1 MGKIGRNEQCPC
13 GSGKKFKHCCLP
25 KAQAGVAPTP
35 TNPEAALKISLNS
48 EIEAIV
54 EAAVENKQKIKE
66 LGVFILFATAGGDAW
81 LLEISQS
88 DAVQLAIG
96 GKALEVPIDENPET
110 IEINWSH
117 TFDLSNKEFE
127 LIAYSDQSKSVMENY
142 PAKEVSASIKRIKKR
157 FSSDVLSQVHVDNAD
172 QEQSD

>member
-13 GSGKKFKHCCLP
+13 GSGKKFKHCCLA
-25 KAQAGVAPTP
+25 KEQAGIAPTP
-35 TNPEAALKISLNS
+35 TSPEAALKISLNS

-54 EAAVENKQKIKE
+54 QSAVEKKQKIKE
-66 LGVFILFATAGGDAW
+66 LGVFILLATTSGDAW
-81 LLEISQS
+81 LLEITES

-96 GKALEVPIDENPET
+96 GEPLEIPIDENPET

-127 LIAYSDQSKSVMENY
+127 LIAYSDKSKSVMENY

-157 FSSDVLSQVHVDNAD
+157 FSSDVLSKVHVDTAD
-172 QEQSD
+172 QEQSS